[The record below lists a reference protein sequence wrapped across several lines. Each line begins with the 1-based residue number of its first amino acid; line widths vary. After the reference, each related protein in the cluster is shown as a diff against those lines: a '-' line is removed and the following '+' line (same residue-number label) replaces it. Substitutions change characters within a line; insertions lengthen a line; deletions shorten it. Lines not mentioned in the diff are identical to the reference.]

1 MPSAPQSGSTCMP
14 PTDAGATL
22 SRKRDDVT
30 YQAMTVA
37 AILLLLASLW
47 VF

>member
-1 MPSAPQSGSTCMP
+1 MPSASQSGSTCLP
-14 PTDAGATL
+14 SSDAGTVP
-22 SRKRDDVT
+22 SRKREDLT

-37 AILLLLASLW
+37 AIVVLLASLW

>member
-1 MPSAPQSGSTCMP
+1 MPLSQSGSIYLP
-14 PTDAGATL
+14 PSAANARPSQKGAEI
-22 SRKRDDVT
+22 S

-37 AILLLLASLW
+37 AILLLIASLW

>member
-1 MPSAPQSGSTCMP
+1 MPFSQTNPTCLSPGSSEVKSSVK
-14 PTDAGATL
+14 GAEI
-22 SRKRDDVT
+22 S
-30 YQAMTVA
+30 YQAMTLA